1 MAWLSQQM
9 KTLTIS
15 MIEQLYH
22 LICLALKKRTFHMLR
37 DKSEHSET
45 KLKLKREQ
53 IAITMG
59 HKLSRETISQI

>member
-1 MAWLSQQM
+1 MAWLRQQM

-22 LICLALKKRTFHMLR
+22 LICQALKKRTSHMLR
-37 DKSEHSET
+37 DKSELSET
-45 KLKLKREQ
+45 KFKLKQEQ

-59 HKLSRETISQI
+59 HKLSQETIKQI